1 MIALRRVWPR
11 VRRAL
16 LALAIATAVLWLGWR
31 GLRLAVGSPAAE
43 LRGARFTEG
52 TRVLARDGRALGE
65 RPSAAGLSGRRTRLS
80 EVSPR
85 LVAATVTGEDR
96 AFYTH
101 DGIDRA
107 ALVRALGTDLAR
119 RRVVSGGSTITS
131 QLVKRLEHQGRP
143 RPRTL
148 PAKLREM
155 ARAQNLEAD
164 ATKDEILEVYLDLL
178 DYGNGLAGPEAA
190 ARGYFGVSARDL
202 SLAQAALLAVLP
214 RAPSALDPRRHLPR
228 ALLRQRA
235 LLAAMRARGAASAE
249 DVDRALAEPIVLAP
263 RPRRSLV
270 APHVV
275 LSAAQKAR
283 GDVVTTI
290 DLDLQRDLEVIARS
304 HAARLRER
312 AATGLAIVV
321 VDPATGDVL
330 AEVGGAEYF
339 DPRAGAVD
347 LARARR
353 QAGSTLKPFVYAR
366 AFERGTSPMAML
378 ADVPTELGTTGAVYA
393 PDNFDGTFVGP
404 VSAREALAGSLNV
417 PAVRLAHELGASEV
431 VATLRRA
438 GLAIE
443 GGAERHGLALALGSA
458 EVSPRELAGAY
469 ATLARGGER
478 IALRDRAEDPPAS
491 PARAFDP
498 AAVALVADALSD
510 PLARVRGLHAR
521 GPFEVGFPVAIKTG
535 TSTGFRDAWTA
546 GFTRERVVVVW
557 VGNASGAPTDKLTGA
572 SAAGPIFF
580 DAMRRAMAGL
590 ARAPLSTPGLLEEAE
605 VCALSG
611 ERPGEACPD
620 RVTRVF
626 ARDHAPAGTCA
637 VHRHA
642 RPLDARAQPR
652 AAFACDPAGPAVVIA
667 LPDAFARFL
676 AERPPGAP
684 GVDPRGTPVVLA
696 SSAPGCA
703 PERAGDP
710 RVVLVHPRPGA
721 SLSIG
726 DGPPGTD
733 VVEVVAETRGM
744 PAGAPL
750 EIVLDGT
757 VVARTRE
764 GGRALVPIGR
774 GDHDLE
780 VRPADPTS
788 SALLARAVIRGR

>member
-1 MIALRRVWPR
+1 MKALGRLRPR
-11 VRRAL
+11 ARRAI
-16 LALAIATAVLWLGWR
+16 LAAGIVAAALWLGWR
-31 GLRLAVGSPAAE
+31 GLRLAVGSPVTE

-52 TRVLARDGRALGE
+52 TRVLARDGRPLGE

-85 LVAATVTGEDR
+85 LVAATLTSEDR

-101 DGIDRA
+101 DGVDRA
-107 ALVRALGTDLAR
+107 ALARALGTDLAR
-119 RRVVSGGSTITS
+119 RRLVSGGSTITA
-131 QLVKRLEHQGRP
+131 QLVKRLEHEGRP

-148 PAKLREM
+148 PAKVREM

-164 ATKDEILEVYLDLL
+164 ATKDEILEAYLDLL

-190 ARGYFGVSARDL
+190 ALGYFGVSARDL

-228 ALLRQRA
+228 AVLRQRA
-235 LLAAMRARGAASAE
+235 LLAAMRARGAASPE
-249 DVDRALAEPIVLAP
+249 DVERALSEPIVLAP
-263 RPRRSLV
+263 RTKRPLV

-275 LSAAQKAR
+275 LAAAQKAK
-283 GDVVTTI
+283 GDVHTTL
-290 DLDLQRDLEVIARS
+290 DLDLQRDLEAIART
-304 HAARLRER
+304 HAPRLRER
-312 AATGLAIVV
+312 AATGIAIVV
-321 VDPATGDVL
+321 LDPASGDVL

-339 DPRAGAVD
+339 DARAGAVD
-347 LARARR
+347 LARSRR
-353 QAGSTLKPFVYAR
+353 QAGSTLKPFLYAR
-366 AFERGTSPMAML
+366 AFERGVSPMAML

-417 PAVRLAHELGASEV
+417 PAVRLARDLGVAEV

-438 GLAIE
+438 GLAID

-478 IALRDRAEDPPAS
+478 VTLRDRIA
-491 PARAFDP
+491 DP
-498 AAVALVADALSD
+498 AASPTRAFEAAPVALVDDALSD

-521 GPFEVGFPVAIKTG
+521 GPFELGFPVAIKTG

-546 GFTRERVVVVW
+546 GYTRERVVVVW
-557 VGNASGAPTDKLTGA
+557 VGNASGAPTDRLTGA
-572 SAAGPIFF
+572 SAAGPVFF

-590 ARAPLSTPGLLEEAE
+590 ARAPLHPPELVEEAE

-611 ERPGEACPD
+611 ERPGDACPD
-620 RVTRVF
+620 RVTRTF
-626 ARDHAPAGTCA
+626 ARGHAPGEACA
-637 VHRHA
+637 VHRRA
-642 RPLDARAQPR
+642 RPLPPAPGGPS
-652 AAFACDPAGPAVVIA
+652 FACDPGGAAVVIA
-667 LPDAFARFL
+667 LPDAFSRFL
-676 AERPPGAP
+676 AERSPGAP
-684 GVDPRGTPVVLA
+684 GVDPRGTPVLLA
-696 SSAPGCA
+696 SRAPGCA
-703 PERAGDP
+703 PERAGDA
-710 RVVLVHPRPGA
+710 RVVLLRPRSGTTVR
-721 SLSIG
+721 IG
-726 DGPPGTD
+726 DGPAGTD

-750 EIVLDGT
+750 EVVLDGA

-764 GGRALVPIGR
+764 GAPALVPIGR
-774 GDHDLE
+774 GDHDIE
-780 VRPADPTS
+780 VRPADPAA